1 MVRKSTKSTKNIK
14 VHKALAKLFL
24 EMFAKLLGKIM
35 ELQALLVLA
44 IANKHNHSKVL
55 LFLLYT

>member
-1 MVRKSTKSTKNIK
+1 M
-14 VHKALAKLFL
+14 LAKLFL

-35 ELQALLVLA
+35 ELQALLILA